1 MGLLDDMGQLLQQVN
16 SGKAGESEAHAAFD
30 QMATTIPSTSLADG
44 VAHAFKSDQTPP
56 FEQMLSGLFT
66 QSNGEQKA
74 GILNQVLAT
83 LGSGGV
89 TQALAGSGGGLAALA
104 GMLGGGSVTPQQAQQ
119 VPPEAVQVLA
129 QQAAQKDPSI
139 MDKAADFYAQHPTLV
154 KTIGAGA
161 LALLMSRLSA
171 SRR

>member
-1 MGLLDDMGQLLQQVN
+1 MGLLDELGQLLQQVN
-16 SGKAGESEAHAAFD
+16 SGEAGEGAVHAAFD
-30 QMATTIPSTSLADG
+30 QVATSVPSTNLAEG
-44 VAHAFKSDQTPP
+44 IAHAFKSDQTPP
-56 FEQMLSGLFT
+56 FEQMVTGLFS
-66 QSNGEQKA
+66 QSGGDQKA
-74 GILNQVLAT
+74 GLLNQLLAA
-83 LGSGGV
+83 LGPGGV
-89 TQALAGSGGGLAALA
+89 AQALGGAGGLAGLL
-104 GMLGGGSVTPQQAQQ
+104 GVLGGGSVTPQQAQQ

-139 MDKAADFYAQHPTLV
+139 MDRAANFYAQHPTLV